1 MLRPWPRGQGDLAVA
16 VRPIAFGTVDAI
28 GTGAPNNDPEA
39 LMAAIAAGSQD
50 AVAALYDRF
59 SPLVH
64 AMCRRILHD
73 EAAAEDLLEDIFIE
87 VWNKRERYDP
97 ARGGVATY
105 LATLTRSRAIDRLR
119 AQRRSPAT
127 PLLDGFDPAAP
138 ASDPARATYDRER
151 KVMVERALAGLNE
164 DQRKAIELAY
174 YDGLSHNDVAERLA
188 KPLGT
193 VKTWIRQGL
202 IRLRDSMRIEEE
214 EAS

>member
-1 MLRPWPRGQGDLAVA
+1 
-16 VRPIAFGTVDAI
+16 
-28 GTGAPNNDPEA
+28 
-39 LMAAIAAGSQD
+39 MAAIAAGSQD
-50 AVAALYDRF
+50 AVATLYDRF

-97 ARGGVATY
+97 SRGGVATY

-127 PLLDGFDPAAP
+127 PLVDGFDPAAP
-138 ASDPARATYDRER
+138 PSDPATPTYDRER
-151 KVMVERALAGLNE
+151 KLMVERALAGLNG

-174 YDGLSHNDVAERLA
+174 YDGLSHNDVAQRLA

-202 IRLRDSMRIEEE
+202 IRLRDSMRIDDE